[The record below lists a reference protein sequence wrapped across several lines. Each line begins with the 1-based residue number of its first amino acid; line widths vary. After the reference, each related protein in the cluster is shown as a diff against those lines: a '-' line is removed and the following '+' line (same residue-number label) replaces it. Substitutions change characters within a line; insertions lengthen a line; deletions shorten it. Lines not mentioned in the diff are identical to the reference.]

1 MIVIRMNGGLNPITV
16 DSTEITVDSTVITV
30 DNNISGFGG
39 DGYLIRFI
47 PRYYVEFINVMLRNE
62 LNNEELTQ
70 TVTMTENNGLCECI
84 VEIPNLEDNTNFEI
98 VVTDTDDN
106 LLFRG
111 KAFSTTQ
118 NDLENFKLNV
128 PNQNN
133 KIIM

>member
-16 DSTEITVDSTVITV
+16 DSTQITVDSTDITV

-47 PRYYVEFINVMLRNE
+47 PRYYVENIIVTLRNE
-62 LNNEELTQ
+62 LNNDELTQ
-70 TVTMTENNGLCECI
+70 TVTMSNNNGICECI
-84 VEIPNLEDNTNFEI
+84 LDIPNLEDNTNFEI
-98 VVTDTDDN
+98 VVTDTDEN

-118 NDLENFKLNV
+118 NDLENYKLNV